1 MPLLEAGIPVADRF
15 VRVDD
20 AAALPDAPAL
30 IPLARLRRDAA
41 ELAGRNGELGVQVPS
56 TAQPEDSA
64 DLLGRVTLIAVDFPK
79 FRDGRGFT
87 IARALRER
95 YGFTGDIRAVGHVLP
110 DQHSQLLRCGFTSVA
125 VPDGADLAPWQQA
138 LAAFQVAYQAD
149 VSGSAPISGLRRAR
163 RTG

>member
-56 TAQPEDSA
+56 TAQPEDIA
-64 DLLGRVTLIAVDFPK
+64 DLLGRVTLIAVEFPK

-125 VPDGADLAPWQQA
+125 VPDTSAASR
-138 LAAFQVAYQAD
+138 AAFSFSTASRVGTSTLPPMWPHFLTDA
-149 VSGSAPISGLRRAR
+149 S
-163 RTG
+163 